1 MKKVLPTLMIG
12 ILLAN
17 CADKKTESNDETDE
31 IVETVENVIKNLD
44 NPETGTLKIID
55 TYQELILKQKGDK
68 CGEWGG
74 DTKEIRIYKT
84 EHNGKIFADYKETI
98 IDCKDP
104 YSQKSEPEII
114 EIKEIILSDL
124 ELNLAQ
130 ESISDLLNY
139 KLTTEQ
145 RISHSGIGNYVT
157 SRDSSLVVEDW
168 PSFGWTKFRE
178 LIKQIENK

>member
-1 MKKVLPTLMIG
+1 MKKILLTLIIG
-12 ILLAN
+12 LLLAN
-17 CADKKTESNDETDE
+17 CADKKTESKAENDEV
-31 IVETVENVIKNLD
+31 VETAESVIKNLG
-44 NPETGTLKIID
+44 NTENGTLKIID
-55 TYQELILKQKGDK
+55 SYQELILKQNGNK

-84 EHNGKIFADYKETI
+84 EHNGKFFADYKNII

-104 YSQKSEPEII
+104 YSEKNKPKII
-114 EIKEIILSDL
+114 EKKEIILDES

-130 ESISDLLNY
+130 ESISELIKY

-145 RISHSGIGNYVT
+145 RISHSGIGNYVI
-157 SRDSSLVVEDW
+157 SIDSTLIIEDW
-168 PSFGWTKFRE
+168 PSFGWPKFRE